1 MSAEVKVIDIR
12 SYNDSRKLEK
22 DLQNEINSIKDK
34 TISISINEKFCVI
47 IFNDKSSS

>member
-22 DLQNEINSIKDK
+22 DIQNETNRIKNK
-34 TISISINEKFCVI
+34 TISISMNEKFCVI
-47 IFNDKSSS
+47 VFNDKSVS